1 MFVKWSPLFFATTLM
16 LLVLNPSETEA
27 KRPASRKRYDMF
39 WYGPVS
45 NPDDC
50 LAHDR
55 SRDLV
60 LKRKMFQDP
69 SDLCTQRDERM
80 CVCLRKVNRFKRR
93 QELYQDLEHD
103 FYFSCST
110 CHYTSNFSNKQFFI
124 TFE

>member
-1 MFVKWSPLFFATTLM
+1 MLKRSALSVEFVENFKEVYPCMGILLLSHNRNRHQTSLAMFVKWSPLFFATTLM

-69 SDLCTQRDERM
+69 SDLCTQ
-80 CVCLRKVNRFKRR
+80 
-93 QELYQDLEHD
+93 
-103 FYFSCST
+103 FYL
-110 CHYTSNFSNKQFFI
+110 
-124 TFE
+124 